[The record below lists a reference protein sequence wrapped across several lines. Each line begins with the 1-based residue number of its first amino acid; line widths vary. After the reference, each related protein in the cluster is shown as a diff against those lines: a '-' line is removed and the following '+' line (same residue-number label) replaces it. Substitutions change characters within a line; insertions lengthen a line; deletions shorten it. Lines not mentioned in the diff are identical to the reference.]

1 MNLNCGVTLGLH
13 RRRTIRK
20 GGWRQGQGV
29 GVEELEVGATKV
41 HWKMMSTEH
50 RQGGIGYP
58 NTGLGPAGSGGC
70 RHTGRPVKEN
80 PQMERKM
87 ARDEDESRP
96 HRISNFVS

>member
-13 RRRTIRK
+13 RRRTVQK
-20 GGWRQGQGV
+20 GGWRQGV

-41 HWKMMSTEH
+41 QWKMMNTEH

-58 NTGLGPAGSGGC
+58 HTELGPAGSGGC
-70 RHTGRPVKEN
+70 RHTGYPGKEN
-80 PQMERKM
+80 PQMERMM

-96 HRISNFVS
+96 HRISDFVS